1 MQTLEHILVQLKTD
15 GHRFTQIRKA
25 IIDLLIKSP
34 EPFSSPDLQ
43 SLLLQ
48 KKISVNKTTVYRE
61 LAFLK
66 KQNIVR
72 ELQFRDSVKRYEITP
87 ENHHHHIVCVNC
99 EKVEDVELK
108 KDLDETERI
117 ISKSMNFKIIN
128 HSLEFFGLCAKC
140 K

>member
-1 MQTLEHILVQLKTD
+1 MQTLEHILVQLKTN
-15 GHRFTQIRKA
+15 GHRLTQIRKA
-25 IIDLLIKSP
+25 ILSLLIKSP

-48 KKISVNKTTVYRE
+48 KKMLVNKTTVYRE

-72 ELQFRDSVKRYEITP
+72 ELQFRDSIKQYEIMP

-99 EKVEDVELK
+99 EKVEDVELN
-108 KDLDETERI
+108 KDLDKTEKA

>member
-1 MQTLEHILVQLKTD
+1 MQNLEHILVQLKTD

-25 IIDLLIKSP
+25 VLGLLVKSS
-34 EPFSSPDLQ
+34 EPLSSPNLQ
-43 SLLLQ
+43 SLLLK

-66 KQNIVR
+66 TQNVVR
-72 ELQFRDSVKRYEITP
+72 ELQFRDSAKRYEITP
-87 ENHHHHIVCVNC
+87 ENHHHHIICINC
-99 EKVEDVELK
+99 EKIEDVELK
-108 KDLDETERI
+108 KDLDKAEKV
-117 ISKSMNFKIIN
+117 ISRNMNFKIIN